1 MKKKDR
7 STTNG
12 VKYMIIAGLFLS
24 VIMAS
29 SFFVFNIAVFS
40 AQMGHPYP
48 GFVETGI
55 QLPESGDGVGFNF
68 VIIVPISLFISW
80 LGYFRKRYDI
90 ALLFAYMPLFYTGYL
105 ICSIFPI
112 SDFGKILL
120 YMLTPIIL
128 VQGIMAGVV
137 YWVIP
142 ISLLALLVKYFSSR
156 S

>member
-48 GFVETGI
+48 HFAEMGI
-55 QLPESGDGVGFNF
+55 QLPEGNDGLNV
-68 VIIVPISLFISW
+68 VIVPILLFISW
-80 LGYFRKRYDI
+80 LGYFLKRYDI